1 MDKTDIFSFFKRK
14 KNEKQ
19 MSSLVFTE
27 YLDYA
32 SHMSREIYLTSVTP
46 QIAETIVKT
55 IKMWNDV
62 DDESGV
68 ELSNRPPIKIYIN
81 STGGNFEAML
91 TIMDIIKMS
100 KTPVHT
106 INMGIVQ
113 NEAFFVYIAG
123 HNRYTFQKAT
133 FLYKQDLKSL
143 SETDPSMNN
152 YVLLYEKQLLEL
164 KEILMERTKISE
176 TEYNKHSKHNWW
188 LNAEEAQRLRI
199 SNEMFL
205 SLYSK

>member
-1 MDKTDIFSFFKRK
+1 
-14 KNEKQ
+14 
-19 MSSLVFTE
+19 
-27 YLDYA
+27 
-32 SHMSREIYLTSVTP
+32 
-46 QIAETIVKT
+46 
-55 IKMWNDV
+55 
-62 DDESGV
+62 
-68 ELSNRPPIKIYIN
+68 
-81 STGGNFEAML
+81 ML

-113 NEAFFVYIAG
+113 NEAFFVYVAG
-123 HNRYTFQKAT
+123 HTRYTYQKAT

-164 KEILMERTKISE
+164 KDILMERTKTSE

-199 SNEMFL
+199 SNEMLL
-205 SLYSK
+205 SLCSK

>member
-1 MDKTDIFSFFKRK
+1 MDKTEIFNFFKKR

-19 MSSLVFTE
+19 ISPFTFTE

-32 SHMSREIYLTSVTP
+32 SHMAREIYLTSITP
-46 QIAETIVKT
+46 QNAETIVKT
-55 IKMWNDV
+55 IKMWNQL

-68 ELSNRPPIKIYIN
+68 ELMSRPPIKIYIN

-91 TIMDIIKMS
+91 TLMDIIKMS

-123 HNRYTFQKAT
+123 HTRYTYQKAT

-143 SETDPSMNN
+143 AETDPSMNN

-164 KEILMERTKISE
+164 KDILMERTKVTE
-176 TEYNKHSKHNWW
+176 TEYNKHSKNNWW
-188 LNAEEAQRLRI
+188 LNSEEAQRLRI
-199 SNEMFL
+199 SNEVLFT
-205 SLYSK
+205 LYSR